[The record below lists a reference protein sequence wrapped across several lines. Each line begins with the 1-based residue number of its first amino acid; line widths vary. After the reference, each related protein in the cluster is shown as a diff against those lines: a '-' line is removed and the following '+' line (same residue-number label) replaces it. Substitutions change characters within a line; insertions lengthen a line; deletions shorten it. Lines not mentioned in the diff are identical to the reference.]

1 VTLSLM
7 ACPPG
12 IATDRLPTQATFD
25 TASNPQDKSPL
36 QASASFDALARQ
48 AAEARE
54 AGRLD
59 EALALYR
66 RAVARKPEWDEGL
79 WHIGS
84 VLYELNRPA
93 DARDAFDKL
102 LARQPGHAGAF
113 GLKGLCEAQMGL
125 HEEALR
131 DLLRSRT
138 LGIAQTPAVAHV
150 VRYHAGLLLTR
161 LGEFEFGFSV
171 LSEFAQEPHESPAVI
186 EALGLNLL
194 RLPVLPADLAES
206 RRPLVQLAGRAA
218 FAMAARRPTA
228 ARPLLEE
235 LVATYPTMPNVHYAR
250 GVFRLTESPETALDD
265 FKKEIEISPAHVP
278 ARLQIAFELLRR
290 GEPTAARP
298 IAEEAVRLDA
308 DSALGRL
315 ALGQAQLEM
324 GNNAEAIA
332 ELERAV
338 DLAPESPQTHFIL
351 ARAYA
356 RVGRDVDAAREREV
370 FTRLDRIAREQR
382 TGAQSLGGIPGTGT
396 RPR

>member
-1 VTLSLM
+1 
-7 ACPPG
+7 
-12 IATDRLPTQATFD
+12 
-25 TASNPQDKSPL
+25 
-36 QASASFDALARQ
+36 
-48 AAEARE
+48 
-54 AGRLD
+54 
-59 EALALYR
+59 
-66 RAVARKPEWDEGL
+66 
-79 WHIGS
+79 
-84 VLYELNRPA
+84 
-93 DARDAFDKL
+93 
-102 LARQPGHAGAF
+102 
-113 GLKGLCEAQMGL
+113 
-125 HEEALR
+125 
-131 DLLRSRT
+131 
-138 LGIAQTPAVAHV
+138 
-150 VRYHAGLLLTR
+150 
-161 LGEFEFGFSV
+161 
-171 LSEFAQEPHESPAVI
+171 
-186 EALGLNLL
+186 
-194 RLPVLPADLAES
+194 
-206 RRPLVQLAGRAA
+206 
-218 FAMAARRPTA
+218 
-228 ARPLLEE
+228 
-235 LVATYPTMPNVHYAR
+235 MPNVHYAR